1 MPDLDRRDFL
11 KLVGLGAGGA
21 AAAGC
26 SDPIENLVPY
36 VVQPEQVTPGI
47 ATVYASTCG
56 ECSASCGLNV
66 TTREARPIKLEGN
79 PENPINRGRLCAR
92 GQVAIG
98 RTYHPD
104 RLEGPLADGE
114 PTDWASAE
122 ARLVSAIQAN
132 PSGTWVLGGS
142 RGPTIDGIIDT
153 VVSRGGLGGRVIY
166 SAFDGSA
173 LRSATESVFGVAAT
187 PEFDLSNADL
197 VLDFG
202 SDFLDTGISP
212 VEHAAQF
219 ADARDIKKP

>member
-56 ECSASCGLNV
+56 ECEASCGLHV

-79 PENPINRGRLCAR
+79 PDHPINQGSLCAR
-92 GQVAIG
+92 GQVSIG

-104 RLEGPLADGE
+104 RLEGPVADGE
-114 PTDWASAE
+114 A
-122 ARLVSAIQAN
+122 VS
-132 PSGTWVLGGS
+132 
-142 RGPTIDGIIDT
+142 
-153 VVSRGGLGGRVIY
+153 
-166 SAFDGSA
+166 
-173 LRSATESVFGVAAT
+173 
-187 PEFDLSNADL
+187 
-197 VLDFG
+197 
-202 SDFLDTGISP
+202 
-212 VEHAAQF
+212 
-219 ADARDIKKP
+219 